1 MIRVLENRPYTPKDR
16 EKWVKQTKK
25 PTPPKETTD

>member
-16 EKWVKQTKK
+16 EKWVKQIKK
-25 PTPPKETTD
+25 PAPPKETTD